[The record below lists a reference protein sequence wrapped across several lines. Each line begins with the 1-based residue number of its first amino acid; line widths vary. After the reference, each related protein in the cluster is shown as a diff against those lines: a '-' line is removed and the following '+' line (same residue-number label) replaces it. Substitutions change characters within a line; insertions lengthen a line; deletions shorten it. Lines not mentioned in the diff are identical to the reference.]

1 LFQAAIQSGRACYGF
16 AFILILHEAARMTL
30 LLSEDD
36 VRVLLDMPTAIEA
49 VEESFRRQASGDDW
63 CHPRRRF
70 ELPNRV
76 FLNYMAAA
84 DRQGGWMGA
93 KLYTAARGAARF
105 LVVLYRAGTG
115 ELAALI
121 EADYL
126 GQMRTG
132 AASGVAT
139 KYMSRPDSRVVG
151 ILGTGTQ
158 ARTQVEAVA
167 QVRRLE
173 RVRAFGREPL
183 RRADFCR
190 DMSERLGFP
199 VTPATSA
206 EEAVRDADIVITAT
220 RSTKPVLLGAWLAP
234 GTHVNA
240 VGANIVGKRELDSDV
255 VARAGVL
262 AVDSIEQA
270 QLESGDFIY
279 AFGEDASG
287 WKRVCELSEIVS
299 GKLPGRTSAAE
310 ITLFKS
316 NGIAIWDIAV
326 ASQVLERAERE
337 VVGRKVP
344 FGELGR

>member
-1 LFQAAIQSGRACYGF
+1 
-16 AFILILHEAARMTL
+16 MTL

-36 VRVLLDMPTAIEA
+36 VRVLLDMPTALEA

-63 CHPRRRF
+63 CQPRRRLM
-70 ELPNRV
+70 LPDHV
-76 FLNYMAAA
+76 FFNYMAAA
-84 DRQGGWMGA
+84 DRTGGYVGA
-93 KLYTAARGAARF
+93 KLYTAARGGARF

-132 AASGVAT
+132 AATGVAT
-139 KYMSRPDSRVVG
+139 KYMSRQNSRVCG

-158 ARTQVEAVA
+158 ARTQLEAVA
-167 QVRRLE
+167 QVRRFE
-173 RVRAFGREPL
+173 RIRAFGRDPV

-190 DMSERLGFP
+190 DMSERLDVM

-206 EEAVRDADIVITAT
+206 EDAVSGVDIVITAT
-220 RSTKPVLLGAWLAP
+220 RSSQPVLLGAWLAP
-234 GTHVNA
+234 GVHVNA
-240 VGANIVGKRELDSDV
+240 MGANMAEKRELDSEA
-255 VARAGVL
+255 VARAGTL

-270 QLESGDFIY
+270 RTESGDLIH
-279 AFGEDASG
+279 AFGNDESR
-287 WKRVCELSEIVS
+287 WENVCELAQIVS
-299 GKLPGRTSAAE
+299 GKIPGRKTDQE

-326 ASQVLERAERE
+326 ASRVFERAEKE
-337 VVGRKVP
+337 DVGRKIP
-344 FGELGR
+344 FGELDSAAT